1 MRFTA
6 IILALLLSAP
16 TMAHQLKASV
26 TTVLFNKRTNNI
38 ELMHRFYLHD
48 TEHAV
53 EHLFDGNADILSNK
67 EDQKRF
73 ADYVESHIALQTLG
87 GKPLELKDVG
97 AQVDGKF
104 FWVYQ
109 EVTIPEGIH
118 GIRMSNGALRDLWPA
133 HPAQGQS
140 SVQQWQAAAEQ
151 QAIALEVSLA
161 KPGSSPLEQGN
172 PCRIRRYRAL

>member
-1 MRFTA
+1 MRFAA
-6 IILALLLSAP
+6 IIFALLLSAP

-73 ADYVESHIALQTLG
+73 ADYVESHIALQTLEASH
-87 GKPLELKDVG
+87 LSLK
-97 AQVDGKF
+97 K
-104 FWVYQ
+104 WVRKLM
-109 EVTIPEGIH
+109 VNSFGFIKKS
-118 GIRMSNGALRDLWPA
+118 R
-133 HPAQGQS
+133 
-140 SVQQWQAAAEQ
+140 
-151 QAIALEVSLA
+151 SL
-161 KPGSSPLEQGN
+161 KEFMGFV
-172 PCRIRRYRAL
+172 